1 MWETRRFEIHRQ
13 LIKKRKMRG
22 GLKNMNNVIQN
33 FIGKECLI
41 YNYDSQVS
49 GTIERLEDN
58 WLVVNVNGRSEIHN
72 LDFIK
77 RICEKPHRDRNKKR

>member
-1 MWETRRFEIHRQ
+1 
-13 LIKKRKMRG
+13 
-22 GLKNMNNVIQN
+22 MNNVIQN